1 MLCSGF
7 LSDKWPFF
15 GSFLSYVVHLIS
27 CSNSSDDD
35 TNKLLYCIS
44 LLLARGT
51 GYIIKVA
58 VLILTTDTF
67 PEPDLHL
74 TQNFTQGREGRKNGW
89 TFFRDIHLPS
99 TLVLEGSGKVY
110 QKRTRFLQF
119 HCPWNRNGTFFF
131 QKLAR
136 LCAFFP
142 SKKVHFS

>member
-74 TQNFTQGREGRKNGW
+74 TQNFAQGREGRKNGW
-89 TFFRDIHLPS
+89 TFF
-99 TLVLEGSGKVY
+99 TLGNECLKD
-110 QKRTRFLQF
+110 
-119 HCPWNRNGTFFF
+119 FFNLVDGIDF
-131 QKLAR
+131 S
-136 LCAFFP
+136 C
-142 SKKVHFS
+142 KKTIKIRSF

>member
-74 TQNFTQGREGRKNGW
+74 TQNFAQGREGRKNGW
-89 TFFRDIHLPS
+89 TFFGISTCQVPSFWKDLEKFTKKERDFCSFIALGI
-99 TLVLEGSGKVY
+99 EME
-110 QKRTRFLQF
+110 RFSF
-119 HCPWNRNGTFFF
+119 KNYAMR
-131 QKLAR
+131 
-136 LCAFFP
+136 FFP
-142 SKKVHFS
+142 LKKGPFFIK